1 MAEARCCFKLPY
13 AIVVVLLLNMNSPCI
28 GCSERDRQAL
38 LALKQGLV
46 GDDGDRLLS
55 WGREA
60 QNRNCCQWEGVY
72 CSSNQTGH
80 VVKLDL
86 EDQSLRGK
94 ISPEL
99 VKLQH
104 LEYLNLRF
112 NNLSRSQIPDF
123 IGSLSNLRHLD
134 LSSAN
139 FGGQI
144 PNQLGNLTHL
154 QYLDLSSH
162 GYFVIRPENSIH
174 AKNLNWLPNL
184 SGLKHLDLT
193 YTNLSDVVGWLEAV
207 NMLPKLRKLILS
219 ACKLPRPI
227 ISSVSLMNSSN
238 SLVHVDLSHNNLN
251 SSIFQWLSGTR
262 TNLVYLDLSWNNFRG
277 SSIPDYFGNMSSLA
291 YLSLYYNH
299 LEGGIPNSFAKL
311 CRLRELD
318 LGFNSLSGQ
327 LSDFVETLSKCA
339 QKTLES
345 LDISHNPDLSGSLPD
360 LTNFLSLK
368 SLFLEKNNLSGRIP
382 ESIGQMSKLETI
394 GFGWNSLE
402 GVISETHFS
411 KLSKLSY
418 LSLSSNSLLLNFSFD
433 WIPPFQLRRIQLT
446 SCKMWPSSFPKWLQ
460 TQKNYT
466 WLDISDAGISDT
478 IPSWF
483 WDFSQKIKVMDISHN
498 QMRGTV
504 GNIRLDFAPRLNLS
518 WNQLNGPIPSI
529 LSKASVLDLS
539 HNNFSGAASFL
550 CATEDSN
557 LTFLDLS
564 SNHVSGE
571 LPDCW
576 IHFKKLVFLDFSN
589 NYLFGKIPTTMG
601 HLFSIET
608 LRLSN
613 NRFVGQLPS
622 QLKNCT
628 KLTLFDLGENSLSYS
643 IPEWLGASLPNLTI
657 LILRG
662 NQFYRSIPPQLCHL
676 TSIQI
681 LDLSMN
687 NISGTIPKCLNN
699 LIVLAKKRNSRRII
713 RHSYT
718 AKLGELSYIW
728 DYEEEASLTWKG
740 VRSKYKSTLG
750 LVKSIDLSSNK
761 LTGEIPSEIT
771 DLVGLVS
778 LNLSRNQLTG
788 QIPPR
793 IGMLLELDF
802 LDLSR
807 NQINGR
813 IPNSLS
819 QIDRIGYLDLSENN
833 LSGKIPIGTQ
843 LQSFSPSSYGGNPLL
858 CGLPLL
864 RTCNEEEKGPRQ
876 TVLVNQD
883 DKDGLISQGFY
894 ISLGLGFAVGF
905 WGVFGTLLFNRSC
918 RYTYFN
924 FWTCFTDWL
933 YVKTEIIRQRIL
945 PAPLKRHSFP
955 SVEDGRE
962 EGLLFALAFE
972 YLSDDDEGSH

>member
-1 MAEARCCFKLPY
+1 MAEARCCFKLLY
-13 AIVVVLLLNMNSPCI
+13 AIVVVLLLHMSSPCI

-60 QNRNCCQWEGVY
+60 QNKNCCQWEGVY

-86 EDQSLRGK
+86 GDQSLQGK

-99 VKLQH
+99 IHFQH
-104 LEYLNLRF
+104 LEYLNLSY
-112 NNLSRSQIPDF
+112 NNFGWGKIPDF
-123 IGSLSNLRHLD
+123 IGSLSNLIYLD
-134 LSSAN
+134 LSYAN

-154 QYLDLSSH
+154 QYLDLSSLSSSEMSPLP
-162 GYFVIRPENSIH
+162 VNSIH

-184 SGLKHLDLT
+184 SGLKHLDLS

-207 NMLPKLRKLILS
+207 NMLPKLTNLILDG
-219 ACKLPRPI
+219 CNLPPPI
-227 ISSVSLMNSSN
+227 ISSVSLMNSSY
-238 SLVHVDLSHNNLN
+238 SLVHVDLGDNNLN
-251 SSIFQWLSGTR
+251 SSILQWLSGTH

-277 SSIPDYFGNMSSLA
+277 SSIPASFGNMSSLA
-291 YLSLYYNH
+291 HLFLGGSQ

-318 LGFNSLSGQ
+318 LEGNRLSGQ
-327 LSDFVETLSKCA
+327 LSDFVEILSKCA
-339 QKTLES
+339 QKTLE
-345 LDISHNPDLSGSLPD
+345 LLDLSDNNIVGSLPD

-368 SLFLEKNNLSGRIP
+368 HLLIQTNNLSGRIP

-394 GFGWNSLE
+394 RFGWNSLE

-411 KLSKLSY
+411 KLSKLRN
-418 LSLSSNSLLLNFSFD
+418 LGLSSNALLLNFSFD
-433 WIPPFQLRRIQLT
+433 WIPPFQLQCIQLK
-446 SCKMWPSSFPKWLQ
+446 SCKMWSSSFPKWLQ

-483 WDFSQKIKVMDISHN
+483 WDLSQKLAVMEISHN

-504 GNIRLDFAPRLNLS
+504 GNIISEEFAPRLNLS
-518 WNQLNGPIPSI
+518 WNQLEGPIPSI
-529 LSKASVLDLS
+529 LSKASILDLS
-539 HNNFSGAASFL
+539 HNNFSGPASFL
-550 CATEDSN
+550 CASKDSN

-576 IHFKKLVFLDFSN
+576 IHLKNLVFLDLSN
-589 NYLFGKIPTTMG
+589 NNLFGKIPTTMG
-601 HLFSIET
+601 HLFSIKT

-613 NRFVGQLPS
+613 NRFVGELPS

-628 KLTLFDLGENSLSYS
+628 KLILFDLGENNLSSS
-643 IPEWLGASLPNLTI
+643 IPEGLWASLPNLAI

-662 NQFYRSIPPQLCHL
+662 NEFYRSIPPQLCHL
-676 TSIQI
+676 TRIQI

-699 LIVLAKKRNSRRII
+699 LIALAQNGNSCLTIQ
-713 RHSYT
+713 HEYMT
-718 AKLGELSYIW
+718 QLMGGEIVISE
-728 DYEEEASLTWKG
+728 YEEEASLIWKG

-750 LVKSIDLSSNK
+750 LVKSIDLSNNK

-771 DLVGLVS
+771 DLVGLIS

-793 IGMLLELDF
+793 IGMLQELDS

-819 QIDRIGYLDLSENN
+819 RIDRIGYLDLSENN

-843 LQSFSPSSYGGNPLL
+843 LQSFGPSSYGGNPLL
-858 CGLPLL
+858 CGLPLV
-864 RTCNEEEKGPRQ
+864 RTCDEDEEGPRQ

-883 DKDGLISQGFY
+883 DQDGLITQGFY

-933 YVKTEIIRQRIL
+933 YVKAEIIRQRV
-945 PAPLKRHSFP
+945 PNTR
-955 SVEDGRE
+955 
-962 EGLLFALAFE
+962 
-972 YLSDDDEGSH
+972 

>member
-1 MAEARCCFKLPY
+1 MTVANMVEARCCFKLLY
-13 AIVVVLLLNMNSPCI
+13 AIVVVLLLHMSSPCI

-60 QNRNCCQWEGVY
+60 QNKNCCQWEGVY

-104 LEYLNLRF
+104 LEYLDLSF
-112 NNLSRSQIPDF
+112 NDFGWSKIPDF
-123 IGSLSNLRHLD
+123 IGSLSNLIYLD
-134 LSSAN
+134 LSYAN

-154 QYLDLSSH
+154 QYLDLSSISSFDI
-162 GYFVIRPENSIH
+162 GPLPVNSIH

-184 SGLKHLDLT
+184 SGLIHLDLS
-193 YTNLSDVVGWLEAV
+193 YTDLSDVVGWLEAV
-207 NMLPKLRKLILS
+207 NMLPKLTNLILYY
-219 ACKLPRPI
+219 CKLPPPI
-227 ISSVSLMNSSN
+227 ISSVSLLNSSK
-238 SLVHVDLSHNNLN
+238 SLVHVDLGVNNLN
-251 SSIFQWLSGTR
+251 PSIFQWLSGTH
-262 TNLVYLDLSWNNFRG
+262 TNLVYLDLLENNFIG
-277 SSIPDYFGNMSSLA
+277 SSIPVAFGNMSSLA
-291 YLSLYYNH
+291 YLSLYDNQ

-311 CRLRELD
+311 CRLRVLD
-318 LGFNSLSGQ
+318 LGVNSLSGQ

-345 LDISHNPDLSGSLPD
+345 LCLEFNNNISGSLPD
-360 LTNFLSLK
+360 LTNFVSLK
-368 SLFLEKNNLSGRIP
+368 DLILQDNNLSGRIP

-394 GFGWNSLE
+394 RLGGNSLE
-402 GVISETHFS
+402 GMISETHFS
-411 KLSKLSY
+411 KLSKLSD
-418 LSLSSNSLLLNFSFD
+418 LSLSSLRLNFSFD
-433 WIPPFQLRRIQLT
+433 WIPPFQLQRIQLA

-483 WDFSQKIKVMDISHN
+483 WDLSQKLEIMDISHN
-498 QMRGTV
+498 QLRGTV
-504 GNIRLDFAPRLNLS
+504 GNIRLEFAPELNLS
-518 WNQLNGPIPSI
+518 WNQLEGPIPSI
-529 LSKASVLDLS
+529 LSKASILDLS

-550 CATEDSN
+550 CATKDSN

-564 SNHVSGE
+564 SNHISGQ

-576 IHFKKLVFLDFSN
+576 INLKKLVFLDLSN
-589 NYLFGKIPTTMG
+589 NNLFGKIPTTMG
-601 HLFSIET
+601 YLFSIET

-613 NRFVGQLPS
+613 NRFVGELPS
-622 QLKNCT
+622 QLKNCRN
-628 KLTLFDLGENSLSYS
+628 LTLFDLGENNLSCS
-643 IPEWLGASLPNLTI
+643 IPEWLGASLPNLGI

-676 TSIQI
+676 TRIQI
-681 LDLSMN
+681 LDLSIN

-699 LIVLAKKRNSRRII
+699 LIVLAHKGNSSQII
-713 RHSYT
+713 QHSYT
-718 AKLGELSYIW
+718 AQLDVGYIMN
-728 DYEEEASLTWKG
+728 YEEEASLTWKG

-793 IGMLLELDF
+793 IGMLQELDS

-813 IPNSLS
+813 IPNNLS

-843 LQSFSPSSYGGNPLL
+843 LQSFDPSSYGGNPLL

-864 RTCNEEEKGPRQ
+864 RTCHEEEKGPGQ

-883 DKDGLISQGFY
+883 DKDGLLSQGFY

-905 WGVFGTLLFNRSC
+905 WGVFGTLLFNKSC

-933 YVKTEIIRQRIL
+933 YVKAEIIRQRM
-945 PAPLKRHSFP
+945 PNTR
-955 SVEDGRE
+955 
-962 EGLLFALAFE
+962 
-972 YLSDDDEGSH
+972 

>member
-1 MAEARCCFKLPY
+1 
-13 AIVVVLLLNMNSPCI
+13 
-28 GCSERDRQAL
+28 
-38 LALKQGLV
+38 
-46 GDDGDRLLS
+46 
-55 WGREA
+55 
-60 QNRNCCQWEGVY
+60 
-72 CSSNQTGH
+72 
-80 VVKLDL
+80 
-86 EDQSLRGK
+86 
-94 ISPEL
+94 
-99 VKLQH
+99 
-104 LEYLNLRF
+104 
-112 NNLSRSQIPDF
+112 
-123 IGSLSNLRHLD
+123 
-134 LSSAN
+134 
-139 FGGQI
+139 
-144 PNQLGNLTHL
+144 
-154 QYLDLSSH
+154 
-162 GYFVIRPENSIH
+162 
-174 AKNLNWLPNL
+174 
-184 SGLKHLDLT
+184 
-193 YTNLSDVVGWLEAV
+193 
-207 NMLPKLRKLILS
+207 
-219 ACKLPRPI
+219 
-227 ISSVSLMNSSN
+227 
-238 SLVHVDLSHNNLN
+238 
-251 SSIFQWLSGTR
+251 
-262 TNLVYLDLSWNNFRG
+262 
-277 SSIPDYFGNMSSLA
+277 MSSLA
-291 YLSLYYNH
+291 YLILSGRK

-311 CRLRELD
+311 CRLRELN

-345 LDISHNPDLSGSLPD
+345 LYLSQNPDLSGSLPD

-368 SLFLEKNNLSGRIP
+368 HLSLGGNNLSGRIP

-394 GFGWNSLE
+394 GFDGNSLD

-433 WIPPFQLRRIQLT
+433 WIPPFQLQRIILK
-446 SCKMWPSSFPKWLQ
+446 SCKMWLSSFPKWLQ

-483 WDFSQKIKVMDISHN
+483 WDLPQKLVGMDISHN

-504 GNIRLDFAPRLNLS
+504 GNIRLEFAPRLNLS

-539 HNNFSGAASFL
+539 HNNFSGAAFFS

-628 KLTLFDLGENSLSYS
+628 KLTLFDLGENSLSCS

-699 LIVLAKKRNSRRII
+699 LIVLAHKGNSSRII
-713 RHSYT
+713 QHSYMT
-718 AKLGELSYIW
+718 QLGELNFIW
-728 DYEEEASLTWKG
+728 HYEEEASLTWKG

-793 IGMLLELDF
+793 IGMLQELDF

-819 QIDRIGYLDLSENN
+819 QIDRIRYLDLSENN

-876 TVLVNQD
+876 TVLVNED
-883 DKDGLISQGFY
+883 NKDGLISQGFY

-924 FWTCFTDWL
+924 FWICFTDWL
-933 YVKTEIIRQRIL
+933 YVKTEIIRQRI
-945 PAPLKRHSFP
+945 RNT
-955 SVEDGRE
+955 R
-962 EGLLFALAFE
+962 
-972 YLSDDDEGSH
+972 